1 MKKLI
6 LALLTVLCLSACT
19 QNDVALIKDG
29 TMNGYE
35 TTTIGKAFDASF
47 DEPKWEAF
55 ETDKGQRVVQFT
67 GKVSTAL
74 QLSWIESL
82 MAEYR
87 GYRTTGNF
95 YGVSLLIDGFTR
107 KTPTEQLK
115 VWETEFKQAG
125 HNDPSSA
132 TLERALH
139 EQDQWQVGTP
149 VIVQWFISTDG
160 TNFQLGAWESDAW
173 KFPNGTTMPIDTILD
188 CVYR

>member
-74 QLSWIESL
+74 QQSWIKYL
-82 MAEYR
+82 MAEELRLRSSGHLNAAIQIRYA
-87 GYRTTGNF
+87 
-95 YGVSLLIDGFTR
+95 FTQN
-107 KTPTEQLK
+107 TPYEQLQA
-115 VWETEFKQAG
+115 WEKEFEQAG
-125 HNDPSSA
+125 HKDPSSA